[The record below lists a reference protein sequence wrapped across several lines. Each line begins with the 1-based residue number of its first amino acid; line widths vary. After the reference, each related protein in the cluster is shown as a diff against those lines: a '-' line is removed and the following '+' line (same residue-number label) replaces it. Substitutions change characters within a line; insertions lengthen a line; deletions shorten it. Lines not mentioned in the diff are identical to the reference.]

1 MAIDAK
7 RFSLIH
13 VPVEIRVMDDAGETV
28 KETLNVWIRPISPA
42 IRAEWA
48 ARGAIEKQR
57 QAAEPASEGGQAE
70 DPDAIA
76 DGAMEGVTTVLSDL
90 IVKWDIT
97 DGGEPVKPTLE
108 FLRTLDDGVL
118 MAIYTA
124 IQGRHNTSPNLTT

>member
-13 VPVEIRVMDDAGETV
+13 VPVEVRVMDDAGETV

-48 ARGAIEKQR
+48 ARDAIEKQR
-57 QAAEPASEGGQAE
+57 QAAEPAADDDQAE
-70 DPDAIA
+70 NADAVA
-76 DGAMEGVTTVLSDL
+76 DGAMEGIATVLSDL

-97 DGGEPVKPTLE
+97 SEGEPVKPSLE
-108 FLRTLDDGVL
+108 FLRALDDGLL
-118 MAIYTA
+118 MAIYAA
-124 IQGRHNTSPNLTT
+124 IQRRHGTSPK